1 LKICIFQYLHLT
13 SLGGQTAFMELGEII
28 EKRDFVDIGI
38 ISPDRKRERER
49 EIDTERTR
57 AIRVIATISPI

>member
-1 LKICIFQYLHLT
+1 
-13 SLGGQTAFMELGEII
+13 MELGEII